1 MCGLPYI
8 TCEGVSEDDE
18 IAIKEKVGIALP
30 DLSSPISDKQLIEL
44 QALLAEDKAVLR
56 ERCRAIGISYRSRV
70 QADLVFDEILEEV

>member
-18 IAIKEKVGIALP
+18 IASKERVGIALP

-44 QALLAEDKAVLR
+44 QALLAEDKEELR
-56 ERCRAIGISYRSRV
+56 ERCRSVGISYRSRV
-70 QADLVFDEILEEV
+70 QADLVFDEILDEV